1 MLIVP
6 DAADS
11 ASDTFGI
18 DMSNKQPPR
27 HFCFFISIICT
38 IKVCTSD
45 LGERFWEVHSF
56 GYVYSC
62 YIVSLDGETS

>member
-27 HFCFFISIICT
+27 HFCYFINIIRA

-45 LGERFWEVHSF
+45 LGGRFWVEHSL
-56 GYVYSC
+56 GYVYNA
-62 YIVSLDGETS
+62 T